1 MIVMWLKIPALEL
14 DKNLFDFWLYFLLVN
29 MIWGKLLKFIKAQF
43 SYLQDEYN
51 NIFLVELW

>member
-1 MIVMWLKIPALEL
+1 MIVMWLNIPALEL
-14 DKNLFDFWLYFLLVN
+14 DKNLFDFSLYFLLVN

-43 SYLQDEYN
+43 SYLQNEYN

>member
-1 MIVMWLKIPALEL
+1 MIVMWLNIPALEL

-43 SYLQDEYN
+43 SYLQNEYN